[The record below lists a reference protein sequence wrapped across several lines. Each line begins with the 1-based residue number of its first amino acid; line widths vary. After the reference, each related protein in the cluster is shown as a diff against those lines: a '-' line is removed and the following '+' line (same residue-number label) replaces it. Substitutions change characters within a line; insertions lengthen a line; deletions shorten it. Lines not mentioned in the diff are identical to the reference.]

1 MALVILSIMFFV
13 QMLWIRVLGTTHP
26 EDYKRALG
34 WKVDIIVGRKGE
46 AMYLLHVVFYH
57 NLHNHYFIIIIL
69 YLHQY
74 LLKWMYLHLYFV
86 NIYQTS
92 DILSFLEREV
102 PEWHHLECQ
111 GQVATKTLLPWR
123 MDICCLSKCVCI
135 RVNVCENVDLSV
147 HFWSF
152 EKCSYFSSLGFLRYR

>member
-1 MALVILSIMFFV
+1 
-13 QMLWIRVLGTTHP
+13 
-26 EDYKRALG
+26 
-34 WKVDIIVGRKGE
+34 
-46 AMYLLHVVFYH
+46 MYLLHVVFYH

-102 PEWHHLECQ
+102 PE
-111 GQVATKTLLPWR
+111 
-123 MDICCLSKCVCI
+123 
-135 RVNVCENVDLSV
+135 
-147 HFWSF
+147 
-152 EKCSYFSSLGFLRYR
+152 